1 MRRDEVDPR
10 RYARG
15 GWSGGLRGA
24 CRGGISWW
32 IPDSSEDTGRCQRRC
47 HGRIDAAEAQQAV
60 AVSGVVAERL
70 HARFTLVV
78 RPSGQQMR
86 SIALRDANTTRL
98 PAKPSS
104 TCCESCHRATPI
116 RGGLR
121 PAPAHRFARAGCSS
135 HGVDRFVGG
144 PATKFCEVRRDVRV
158 PQATSI
164 TERRVSLS
172 SVVDDGHPQREP
184 GGPAL
189 RAIGAMPG
197 KRVPH
202 TFDAGDN
209 PCSQDDSWVARRPT
223 PLPRV
228 RARLCAP

>member
-1 MRRDEVDPR
+1 MRRDKVDPR

-15 GWSGGLRGA
+15 GWSGGLRGVR
-24 CRGGISWW
+24 RGGISWW
-32 IPDSSEDTGRCQRRC
+32 TPDRSEDTGRCQRRC

-70 HARFTLVV
+70 RARFTLVV

-121 PAPAHRFARAGCSS
+121 PPRPIDSVTDVACGTRTSRLTSQNLVAGPPTKRSTPWLEHPARASS
-135 HGVDRFVGG
+135 WEQGLSPASNVCGTRLPGIAPIARRAGPPGSRCGWPSSTTDDRL
-144 PATKFCEVRRDVRV
+144 TRR
-158 PQATSI
+158 
-164 TERRVSLS
+164 
-172 SVVDDGHPQREP
+172 
-184 GGPAL
+184 
-189 RAIGAMPG
+189 
-197 KRVPH
+197 
-202 TFDAGDN
+202 
-209 PCSQDDSWVARRPT
+209 SWVARRPT